1 MCLIY
6 FAKKINIYFRETD
19 KITKADIISTYLFI
33 ASMIVIMIFY
43 TKQYYTIVVNDI
55 NTCNKH
61 DTRSSCLKS
70 EFTYIVIPY
79 IGIIYSFFQ
88 AFYKITDILAFISNC
103 ICCCKPLVNNNNDDD
118 IDIGETTIEINSFV
132 L

>member
-103 ICCCKPLVNNNNDDD
+103 ICCCEPLNNTHNV
-118 IDIGETTIEINSFV
+118 DIGETTIEMNS

>member
-6 FAKKINIYFRETD
+6 FAIKINIFFRETD

-33 ASMIVIMIFY
+33 FSMIIIMIFY

-55 NTCNKH
+55 NTCDKH
-61 DTRSSCLKS
+61 NTTSSCLKS
-70 EFTYIVIPY
+70 EFTYILIPY

-88 AFYKITDILAFISNC
+88 AFYKITDILAFIINC
-103 ICCCKPLVNNNNDDD
+103 ICCCEPINNNSNNHE
-118 IDIGETTIEINSFV
+118 IDIGETTIEMNS